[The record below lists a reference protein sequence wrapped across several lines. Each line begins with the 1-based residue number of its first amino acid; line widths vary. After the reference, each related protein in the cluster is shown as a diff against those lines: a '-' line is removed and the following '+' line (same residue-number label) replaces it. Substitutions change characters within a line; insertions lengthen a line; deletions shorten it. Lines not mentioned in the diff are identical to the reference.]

1 MDIEQCIDKARAG
14 DVESYGPVVT
24 EYQGRIR
31 AFVAACCPDASQ
43 VDEVAQRTF
52 IWAYEH
58 LDRYES
64 GTRFYL
70 WLKAIARTMLLSELE
85 TQRREASNRKRY
97 LAHLQATACRDEL
110 AAQADDDRA
119 ELSAA
124 LRACLEALPAESRKL
139 ITRRYE
145 GPEPLAKIARELSRS
160 EAGLKVTLFRIRQ
173 ALRKCVEGKLA
184 GA

>member
-1 MDIEQCIDKARAG
+1 MDIEHCIDKARAG

-64 GTRFYL
+64 GTRFFL

-97 LAHLQATACRDEL
+97 LAASEEETTLTRLRHFTRTGR
-110 AAQADDDRA
+110 AAGDD
-119 ELSAA
+119 AA
-124 LRACLEALPAESRKL
+124 LSDLEGQLGLRVRALPRGRPKKNQ
-139 ITRRYE
+139 
-145 GPEPLAKIARELSRS
+145 P
-160 EAGLKVTLFRIRQ
+160 AGKGGEID
-173 ALRKCVEGKLA
+173 G
-184 GA
+184 